1 MKLLAQRLG
10 LLIAFAFLGNISTQA
25 QDVPHWKID
34 NSHASVN
41 FSVNHF
47 FSAVTGK
54 FKEFS
59 GDFNFDPDNAAAS
72 SFNFTIQVASVD
84 TDDEERDDHL
94 QSGDFFDAKEYP
106 TMSFTS
112 TAVKKKKKDEYLIE
126 GFLTIRGTK
135 KKVTLPLKITGM
147 MDNPWVDGKVI
158 LGIAIETV
166 IDRTEY
172 GVGTGSWAA
181 TAIVGDEVTINIA
194 MELDGMAKSN

>member
-1 MKLLAQRLG
+1 MKLLTQRLG
-10 LLIAFAFLGNISTQA
+10 LLLAFAFLGTTTTIA
-25 QDVPHWKID
+25 QDAPHWKID

-59 GDFNFDPDNAAAS
+59 GDFYFNPENASAS
-72 SFNFTIQVASVD
+72 KFSFSIQVASID
-84 TDDEERDDHL
+84 TDDQERDDHL
-94 QSGDFFDAKEYP
+94 QSEDFFAAKKYP
-106 TMSFTS
+106 TMNFESTS
-112 TAVKKKKKDEYLIE
+112 VKKKGKDSYIIE
-126 GFLTIRGTK
+126 GYLTIRGTK

-147 MDNPWVDGKVI
+147 MDNPWQDGKVI
-158 LGIAIETV
+158 MGISMETV

-181 TAIVGDEVTINIA
+181 TTIVGDEVTIKIN
-194 MELDGMAKSN
+194 MELDGEK